1 MRFFSRVILYFSL
14 FTHMS
19 AAFSRGRASGIS
31 TRQKPSIARTRP
43 VPRRQ
48 HTRYATPINGE
59 HLRSAIIGAARVSHA
74 RGSTPNRV
82 HAPLHRARRR
92 KKNDASRTPSPSS
105 HRLCSRLLCP
115 PGTSNMASMT
125 SSAVM
130 PASRVAGFAPRRN
143 ANARVVRRGAVA
155 QAARGE
161 SPRKISDATDATRF
175 LPAALGAREGQ
186 IPATA
191 RVTGAADGLMRPRYH
206 PLTHLPRL

>member
-43 VPRRQ
+43 IPRRQ

-161 SPRKISDATDATRF
+161 SPRKISDAQMPLVFYRQRSGPERARSRPPRGS
-175 LPAALGAREGQ
+175 PARL
-186 IPATA
+186 
-191 RVTGAADGLMRPRYH
+191 TGS
-206 PLTHLPRL
+206 

>member
-43 VPRRQ
+43 IPRRQ

-175 LPAALGAREGQ
+175 LPARARG
-186 IPATA
+186 
-191 RVTGAADGLMRPRYH
+191 PRGPDPGH
-206 PLTHLPRL
+206 RAGHRRG

>member
-43 VPRRQ
+43 IPRRQ
-48 HTRYATPINGE
+48 RTRYATPINGE

-105 HRLCSRLLCP
+105 HRLFSRLLSLQERVTWPPWRPPRSCP
-115 PGTSNMASMT
+115 LPASPGSRPAATPTRA
-125 SSAVM
+125 SSAAAPSPRLPVVSPREKYQM
-130 PASRVAGFAPRRN
+130 HRCHSFFTGSARGPRGPDPGHRAGH
-143 ANARVVRRGAVA
+143 RRG
-155 QAARGE
+155 
-161 SPRKISDATDATRF
+161 
-175 LPAALGAREGQ
+175 
-186 IPATA
+186 
-191 RVTGAADGLMRPRYH
+191 
-206 PLTHLPRL
+206 